1 MLKQKKNNLSPK
13 IYPLF
18 RVKRARVRSIFG
30 CSAIPRDKRIIK
42 MAASKQV
49 NLAKVERKDCGF
61 FCRWVGVDTRSE
73 QNTNKKRKHIFF
85 LFLHNK
91 YEGNARERK
100 REREIKEDEII
111 TKR

>member
-73 QNTNKKRKHIFF
+73 QNTNKKKENTFSSF
-85 LFLHNK
+85 SYTTSTKEML
-91 YEGNARERK
+91 ERERD
-100 REREIKEDEII
+100 RER
-111 TKR
+111 